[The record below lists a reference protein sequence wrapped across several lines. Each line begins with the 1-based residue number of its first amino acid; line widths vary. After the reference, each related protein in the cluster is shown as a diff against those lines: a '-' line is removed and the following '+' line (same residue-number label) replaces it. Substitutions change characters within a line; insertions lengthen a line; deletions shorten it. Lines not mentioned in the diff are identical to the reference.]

1 MRVFKTKW
9 FAREARSHAITD
21 EELCRAILETEQG
34 KADALGGGVFKKRLH
49 QNRERA
55 IILAK
60 GGSNW
65 FYTFLYAK
73 QDMSNINS
81 QELAGFREIAKHYAF
96 LTKAQL
102 KVLHLRLFTAQR
114 LDCPASMLFLPKRCV
129 LLTKPA

>member
-49 QNRERA
+49 KNRERA

-81 QELAGFREIAKHYAF
+81 QELAGFRELAKHYAF

-102 KVLHLRLFTAQR
+102 TAMIT
-114 LDCPASMLFLPKRCV
+114 LKN
-129 LLTKPA
+129 

>member
-9 FAREARSHAITD
+9 FASEARSHAITD

-60 GGSNW
+60 GEVIG
-65 FYTFLYAK
+65 FTFLYAK

-81 QELAGFREIAKHYAF
+81 QELAGFREIAKHYGF

-102 KVLHLRLFTAQR
+102 TAMINTKE
-114 LDCPASMLFLPKRCV
+114 LTEICYDCKN
-129 LLTKPA
+129 

>member
-1 MRVFKTKW
+1 MFKTKW

-34 KADALGGGVFKKRLH
+34 KADVLGGGVFKKRLH
-49 QNRERA
+49 RNRERA

-81 QELAGFREIAKHYAF
+81 QELAGFRELAKHYAF
-96 LTKAQL
+96 LT
-102 KVLHLRLFTAQR
+102 
-114 LDCPASMLFLPKRCV
+114 
-129 LLTKPA
+129 

>member
-1 MRVFKTKW
+1 MKSCAGPF
-9 FAREARSHAITD
+9 S
-21 EELCRAILETEQG
+21 ETEQG

-81 QELAGFREIAKHYAF
+81 QELAGFGE
-96 LTKAQL
+96 L
-102 KVLHLRLFTAQR
+102 
-114 LDCPASMLFLPKRCV
+114 ASTMPSWQKG
-129 LLTKPA
+129 

>member
-34 KADALGGGVFKKRLH
+34 KADVLGGGVFKKRLH
-49 QNRERA
+49 RNSMSVQLFWR
-55 IILAK
+55 K

-81 QELAGFREIAKHYAF
+81 QELAGFRELAKHYAF

-102 KVLHLRLFTAQR
+102 TAMINTKE
-114 LDCPASMLFLPKRCV
+114 LTEICYDCKN
-129 LLTKPA
+129 

>member
-73 QDMSNINS
+73 QICRTSIVRNW
-81 QELAGFREIAKHYAF
+81 LGFVNLQSIM
-96 LTKAQL
+96 
-102 KVLHLRLFTAQR
+102 
-114 LDCPASMLFLPKRCV
+114 PS
-129 LLTKPA
+129 

>member
-1 MRVFKTKW
+1 M
-9 FAREARSHAITD
+9 TD

-34 KADALGGGVFKKRLH
+34 KADVLGGGVFKKRLH

-81 QELAGFREIAKHYAF
+81 QELAGFRELAKHYAF

-102 KVLHLRLFTAQR
+102 TAMSEIT
-114 LDCPASMLFLPKRCV
+114 PADTVVGLSAIIRTVKCV
-129 LLTKPA
+129 LAEDQVIRRFVPGMEKFK

>member
-1 MRVFKTKW
+1 MFKTKW
-9 FAREARSHAITD
+9 FAREAVSHAITD

-60 GGSNW
+60 REEAIG

-102 KVLHLRLFTAQR
+102 TAMINTKE
-114 LDCPASMLFLPKRCV
+114 LTEICYDCKN
-129 LLTKPA
+129 

>member
-1 MRVFKTKW
+1 MVCK
-9 FAREARSHAITD
+9 EARSHAITD

-34 KADALGGGVFKKRLH
+34 KVDALGGGVFKKRLH

-102 KVLHLRLFTAQR
+102 TAMINTKE
-114 LDCPASMLFLPKRCV
+114 LTEICYDCKN
-129 LLTKPA
+129 

>member
-34 KADALGGGVFKKRLH
+34 KADALGGGV
-49 QNRERA
+49 
-55 IILAK
+55 
-60 GGSNW
+60 
-65 FYTFLYAK
+65 AK

-81 QELAGFREIAKHYAF
+81 QELAGFRELAKHYAF

-102 KVLHLRLFTAQR
+102 TAMINTKE
-114 LDCPASMLFLPKRCV
+114 LTEICYDCKN
-129 LLTKPA
+129 

>member
-81 QELAGFREIAKHYAF
+81 QELAVFRELAKHYAF

-102 KVLHLRLFTAQR
+102 TAMINTKE
-114 LDCPASMLFLPKRCV
+114 LTEICYDCKN
-129 LLTKPA
+129 

>member
-1 MRVFKTKW
+1 MFKTKW

-34 KADALGGGVFKKRLH
+34 KADALGGGFFKKRLH
-49 QNRERA
+49 KNRERA

-81 QELAGFREIAKHYAF
+81 QELAGFRELAKHYAF

-102 KVLHLRLFTAQR
+102 TAMIT
-114 LDCPASMLFLPKRCV
+114 LKN
-129 LLTKPA
+129 

>member
-81 QELAGFREIAKHYAF
+81 QELAGFRELAKHYAF

-102 KVLHLRLFTAQR
+102 TAMIVLIHLKYEKNREDIGLFGI
-114 LDCPASMLFLPKRCV
+114 
-129 LLTKPA
+129 